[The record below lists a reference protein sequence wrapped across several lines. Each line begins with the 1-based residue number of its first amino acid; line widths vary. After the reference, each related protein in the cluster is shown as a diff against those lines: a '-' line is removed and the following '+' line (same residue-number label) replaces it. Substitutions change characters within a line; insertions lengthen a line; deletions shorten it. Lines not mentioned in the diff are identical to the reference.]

1 MSLSFVIPFITA
13 QLRAVCWHWMNR
25 LSVNLGAQK
34 YCEEWTQYLQARAT
48 RSDEIMKAHEDASND
63 NDGPPDFV
71 ALQQEVTAAFAE
83 IPNFVRIPLG
93 TSMPIVG

>member
-1 MSLSFVIPFITA
+1 MVLA
-13 QLRAVCWHWMNR
+13 
-25 LSVNLGAQK
+25 AQK

-63 NDGPPDFV
+63 NGGPPDFV
-71 ALQQEVTAAFAE
+71 ALQQEFATAFAE

>member
-1 MSLSFVIPFITA
+1 
-13 QLRAVCWHWMNR
+13 MNQ
-25 LSVNLGAQK
+25 LSVILAAQK

-63 NDGPPDFV
+63 NGGPPDFV
-71 ALQQEVTAAFAE
+71 ALQQEVATALTE